1 MDDHRGKVRI
11 HTHSARVLRAFAFA
25 IALSVFATC
34 ASAPTPKPHVE
45 TCRIIHAGPEAVW
58 DALLQI
64 VVAEAETVT
73 VAQKDSGLISFRRSI
88 PAEDVETIAFKEG
101 RLLWSDATAHV
112 VVVADDAGN
121 GLTRVTIRVKIAV
134 TARGVLDVL
143 CYRTGYAFPE
153 SRGVLEKAYFDEME
167 RLLAGKLIR

>member
-88 PAEDVETIAFKEG
+88 PAEDVETIAFKG
-101 RLLWSDATAHV
+101 VMPRLMSLSSPMTPGTV
-112 VVVADDAGN
+112 SPVS
-121 GLTRVTIRVKIAV
+121 R
-134 TARGVLDVL
+134 
-143 CYRTGYAFPE
+143 YA
-153 SRGVLEKAYFDEME
+153 
-167 RLLAGKLIR
+167 